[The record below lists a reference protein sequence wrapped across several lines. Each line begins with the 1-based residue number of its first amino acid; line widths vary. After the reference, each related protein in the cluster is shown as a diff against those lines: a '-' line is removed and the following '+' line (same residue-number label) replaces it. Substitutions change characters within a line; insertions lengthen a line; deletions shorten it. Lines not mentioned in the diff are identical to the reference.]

1 MNNFYKGGRGLAFF
15 KHLFR
20 LFKSRNNRSRTLY
33 GIAIPLCFSMTLS
46 FMLFNLSEARTQSR
60 DNLGAA
66 ERQRP
71 VLEGEV
77 RSSLDNTPVQGVSIR
92 VDGVLANTDD
102 VGKFRIAVA
111 EPEGSVNV
119 RHIGFHPRS
128 IDYDKKTTHLK
139 IQLEP
144 LENQIDDVEVVSTG
158 YQRLPKERAT
168 GSFVQINSELL
179 NNRVSSNFLERLDGI
194 APGLQFDN
202 RASRPIINIRGINT
216 LRDNALGPLI
226 VVDNFPYEGDLENI
240 NPNNIESVT
249 LLKDAA
255 ASSIWGARAAN
266 GVIVVTL
273 KTPMKA
279 DGVKVSFNGNAN

>member
-20 LFKSRNNRSRTLY
+20 LFKSRNNRSRTLFSFVP
-33 GIAIPLCFSMTLS
+33 ALLCVSMTLCFSIRSFSLMALKNKVVLFYGLLC

-92 VDGVLANTDD
+92 VDGFLANTDD
-102 VGKFRIAVA
+102 EGKFRIAVA

-179 NNRVSSNFLERLDGI
+179 NNRVSS
-194 APGLQFDN
+194 
-202 RASRPIINIRGINT
+202 
-216 LRDNALGPLI
+216 
-226 VVDNFPYEGDLENI
+226 
-240 NPNNIESVT
+240 
-249 LLKDAA
+249 
-255 ASSIWGARAAN
+255 
-266 GVIVVTL
+266 
-273 KTPMKA
+273 
-279 DGVKVSFNGNAN
+279 